1 MFLDEELVQIELK
14 RNTKPE
20 ENEEREKIKEDIL
33 RQEKEQKPIPDFI
46 NELTSGKIIIDGIEY
61 SCEKSSFFENRSILF
76 ICNDDVEKTIQNT
89 QGLTVIYKT
98 LEMGINLTIMNA
110 PLAIKNVR
118 EYQKKLSAH
127 MRQNNVPYI
136 PVDTGTL
143 YSGKTLISYA
153 TGITTSPI
161 GGIYIIHFYYKSK
174 GAVISGNYTC
184 RLLRR
189 YSFEHFFL
197 AMLHLICEEEN

>member
-1 MFLDEELVQIELK
+1 MFLDEELVQIELR

-20 ENEEREKIKEDIL
+20 ENEERDKIKKDIL
-33 RQEKEQKPIPDFI
+33 RQEKEQKPIPDLI
-46 NELTSGKIIIDGIEY
+46 NELTSGKIIIDEIEY
-61 SCEKSSFFENRSILF
+61 PCEKVSYFENRSNLY
-76 ICNDDVEKTIQNT
+76 ICSDDVEKTIQNV

-98 LEMGINLTIMNA
+98 LEIGINLTFMKA

-127 MRQNNVPYI
+127 MKQSNVPYI
-136 PVDTGTL
+136 PMDTDTL
-143 YSGKTLISYA
+143 YSGETLISYA
-153 TGITTSPI
+153 TGITTSSV
-161 GGIYIIHFYYKSK
+161 GGIYIIHFYYKNK

-189 YSFEHFFL
+189 YSFEHLFL
-197 AMLHLICEEEN
+197 AMLHLICKEEN